1 MVSRVLSQCGGYGSI
16 AALLL
21 RVIMARLF
29 YSILWYLLLPL
40 LFARLWWRGRRAPAY
55 RRRWAE
61 RLGFYGVKPL
71 PGCVWVHA
79 VSVGETL
86 AAAPMIE
93 ALLKKYPHMPLLIT
107 TTTPT
112 GSERVQALFGKR
124 VHHVYAPWELPGAV
138 ARLFNHFNPHLV
150 LLLETELWPNI
161 VATAHKRD
169 VPVMLINGRL
179 SARSAKGYGKLPA
192 LVRPML
198 QAFTTLAVQTRADAE
213 RFEALGASPKQLVV
227 TGSVKFDIA
236 VSDAQRAAA
245 RHWRAQVARPVW
257 IAASTHPGEDELVL
271 AAHRQILARTP
282 QALLLLVPRHPERF
296 DSVAALIQATGFTL
310 ARRSQLATPAADT
323 QVYLCDSMGELMQL
337 FGFADVAF
345 VGGSLVDVGGHNLLE
360 PSAWSLPVL
369 SGPYVHNFE
378 AIAALLT
385 DAGGLV
391 TVNDTDQLGRSVG
404 LLLGNAAQCR
414 KHGEAANAV
423 LTAHQGALQRV
434 LSLVSAA
441 WPSVL

>member
-1 MVSRVLSQCGGYGSI
+1 MT
-16 AALLL
+16 
-21 RVIMARLF
+21 RLF
-29 YSILWYLLLPL
+29 YSVLWYLLLPL
-40 LFARLWWRGRRAPAY
+40 LFVRLWLRGRKAPAY
-55 RRRWAE
+55 RRRWGE
-61 RLGFYGVKPL
+61 RLGFYGVKPV

-93 ALLKKYPHMPLLIT
+93 ALLKKYPQMPLLVT

-138 ARLFNHFNPHLV
+138 ARLFNHFNPQLV

-161 VATAHKRD
+161 VATAKQRD
-169 VPVMLINGRL
+169 VPVMLVNGRL
-179 SARSAKGYGKLPA
+179 SARSAKGYGKFPA

-198 QAFTTLAVQTRADAE
+198 DAFTTLAVQTRADAE

-236 VSDAQRAAA
+236 VTDAQRVEAL
-245 RHWRAQVARPVW
+245 RWRKQVKRPTW
-257 IAASTHPGEDELVL
+257 IAASTHPGEDEQVL
-271 AAHRQILARTP
+271 AAHRQILQRTP
-282 QALLLLVPRHPERF
+282 NALLMLVPRHPERF
-296 DSVAALIQATGFTL
+296 DSVASLVQASGLTL
-310 ARRSQLATPAADT
+310 TRRSAAKQPAADS

-337 FGFADVAF
+337 FGYADVAF
-345 VGGSLVDVGGHNLLE
+345 IGGSLVEVGGHNLLE

-378 AIAALLT
+378 TIAQMLT
-385 DAGGLV
+385 DAGALV
-391 TVNDTDQLGRSVG
+391 TVNNTDQLGRSVG
-404 LLLGNAAQCR
+404 LLLDNTLQQQ
-414 KHGEAANAV
+414 KHGKAANAV

-434 LSLVSAA
+434 LSLVSSS
-441 WPSVL
+441 WPSML